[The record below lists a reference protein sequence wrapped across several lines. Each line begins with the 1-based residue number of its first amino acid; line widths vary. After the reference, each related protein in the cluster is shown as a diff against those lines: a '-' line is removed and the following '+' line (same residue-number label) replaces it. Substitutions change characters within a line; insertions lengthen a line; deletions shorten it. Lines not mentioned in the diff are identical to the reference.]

1 MCLNFFNYSLY
12 IFDYDIS
19 IDRPTEVNFLSKY
32 KNMQFIFR
40 IKNSKRKKR
49 ERIHQNSSLDIFL
62 ILATP
67 KCVMTTVPVV
77 SVLNKY

>member
-12 IFDYDIS
+12 IFEYDIS

-32 KNMQFIFR
+32 KDMQLIFR
-40 IKNSKRKKR
+40 IKSSKEKR

-67 KCVMTTVPVV
+67 ECVMTTVPVV
-77 SVLNKY
+77 SVLNIY